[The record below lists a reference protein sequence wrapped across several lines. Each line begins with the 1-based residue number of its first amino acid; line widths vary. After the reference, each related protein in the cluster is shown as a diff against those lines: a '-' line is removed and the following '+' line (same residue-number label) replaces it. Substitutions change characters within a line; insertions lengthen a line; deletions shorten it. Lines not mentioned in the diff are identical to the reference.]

1 VAEDQGSLQSKSQ
14 RLAIAAAIQHH
25 LDAHGLAR
33 KDLIRDYLSKST
45 IDKLFQGEFSERTLT
60 KIEAILNIALTPKH
74 AEDDQAPSQIGG
86 YTLQAV
92 DYLQGDYLCVRP
104 LFTDP
109 TNLNAYLIRIAWDGA
124 TRSLR
129 FEELSRRDAKYAQK
143 GTVYIPF
150 GTPFLNLVSTHLGN
164 LRTVLLS
171 LPDGEGVCRGLIT
184 TLSNPKGTMYTP
196 VAAPVFL
203 RRLATNEQPE
213 VGFIKP
219 DSASYAPYLD
229 VLASV
234 VADEFGRFVPAPP
247 APSDRRRAVAAVK
260 P

>member
-1 VAEDQGSLQSKSQ
+1 
-14 RLAIAAAIQHH
+14 
-25 LDAHGLAR
+25 
-33 KDLIRDYLSKST
+33 
-45 IDKLFQGEFSERTLT
+45 
-60 KIEAILNIALTPKH
+60 
-74 AEDDQAPSQIGG
+74 
-86 YTLQAV
+86 
-92 DYLQGDYLCVRP
+92 
-104 LFTDP
+104 
-109 TNLNAYLIRIAWDGA
+109 
-124 TRSLR
+124 
-129 FEELSRRDAKYAQK
+129 
-143 GTVYIPF
+143 
-150 GTPFLNLVSTHLGN
+150 
-164 LRTVLLS
+164 VLLS

-203 RRLATNEQPE
+203 RRLAANEQPE

-234 VADEFGRFVPAPP
+234 VADEFAGFVPAP